1 MIIEKS
7 CTPLVQTAT
16 LLTKREILCMY
27 SAKMKFLSIEVS
39 FCDTKCHKTKQ
50 SRIKMK
56 LRVVCDAKITA

>member
-39 FCDTKCHKTKQ
+39 FCDTKCRKTKQ
-50 SRIKMK
+50 SRKNEITC
-56 LRVVCDAKITA
+56 VCGV